1 VYDPVGFALAEQT
14 LDAFFPPLEYVV
26 SKSSGSLIN
35 SKYGPKVYVSKYET
49 SVAFLAT
56 ESLSDKNS
64 LAARMLQ
71 ARFTNCTQQF
81 GVERVV
87 AYNLVGVSR
96 PTLESRAFRWSLQ
109 LHCDARVVLRPVQRR
124 RRHGR
129 ARGGATRQPRRLRLA
144 VRPQLAVVLCDH
156 LHGEP
161 EQGDGRQRAG
171 GQRAFVVESTRHPP
185 RALRARRGLT
195 ARGAARRNNARS
207 QPRIARPCRPTCG
220 APTRSDW
227 ARATHSGTW

>member
-35 SKYGPKVYVSKYET
+35 AKYGPKVYVSKYET

-71 ARFTNCTQQF
+71 ARFTNYGRFSCMAMLEWSSDQSNAAAGTNAPEAAQRDNPD
-81 GVERVV
+81 G
-87 AYNLVGVSR
+87 YNSPYDRNWLLCAPCSASTARPLVYSR
-96 PTLESRAFRWSLQ
+96 TLAHFRAQ
-109 LHCDARVVLRPVQRR
+109 I
-124 RRHGR
+124 
-129 ARGGATRQPRRLRLA
+129 
-144 VRPQLAVVLCDH
+144 LCDH

-161 EQGDGRQRAG
+161 EQGDRGQRAG

-207 QPRIARPCRPTCG
+207 PRPIARPCRPACG
-220 APTRSDW
+220 APTLSDW